1 MVKKVIL
8 GTFVAVGLLAAA
20 GTGFIALRGDATGRA
35 QAESDK
41 AALSQSLEDSF
52 GGQVEVDF
60 VCQFPVVGVGPCVM
74 DSAMD
79 SREVILTLTGPRLS
93 EGLTPDEQALQIA
106 RLAHGAS
113 SFARK
118 ADKIE
123 VNFAEGNVVRKYT
136 FDREALKAGAV
147 PAPDPPIR

>member
-1 MVKKVIL
+1 MVKKLVL
-8 GTFVAVGLLAAA
+8 GVFVAVGLLAAA

-41 AALSQSLEDSF
+41 ASLSQSLQDAF
-52 GGQVEVDF
+52 GGQVKVDF

-79 SREVILTLTGPRLS
+79 SREVILTLTDARVP
-93 EGLTPDEQALQIA
+93 EAVTPDEQALLIA

-113 SFARK
+113 SFARA
-118 ADKIE
+118 ADTIE